1 MIILYIFFGILLL
14 SSASALLGEYLK
26 KKANDK
32 ALKHSIERGPK
43 VYHGVELPMR
53 IIGNTYTVDSMK
65 LLREDPVLWT
75 EWKLDSGTP
84 IKDILYV
91 ISIQINESSD
101 NTRIA
106 ILRDIENSLKS
117 YNRINDILFFKGNIM
132 CNAMKEL
139 ANSKTQEEA
148 DIANEKYQNSI
159 QEYRQAINNYQLPP
173 ELKNDDVVRKILFIH
188 SCDGRKDF
196 RALLQLL
203 QITPLW
209 LIKQ

>member
-32 ALKHSIERGPK
+32 ALKHSIKRGPK

-101 NTRIA
+101 NTRIP